1 MSRPNPTAARV
12 QTVRIQ
18 TARVRT
24 ACIGLSFFAAA
35 AVLATASTAD
45 AQWPSSISAN
55 SGVDVGPGHAGATAG
70 ANGQWQH
77 AKTKTHVGDNG
88 RFAQGLA
95 VGAGP
100 NGLAVSHSI
109 GGNAGGVGLGHNLN
123 LSIGRGGTHFSHG
136 GVQSSGGN
144 SRIIAGG
151 GTTQGGIGNVNG
163 GSTVGGF
170 GNRTRTWTRAATRL
184 WK

>member
-1 MSRPNPTAARV
+1 MSRSILTAARV
-12 QTVRIQ
+12 RTLETR
-18 TARVRT
+18 TARV
-24 ACIGLSFFAAA
+24 GSFVLVAAA
-35 AVLATASTAD
+35 ILATASTAD
-45 AQWPSSISAN
+45 AQWSSPISAN
-55 SGVDVGPGHAGATAG
+55 TGVDVGPGHAGATAG
-70 ANGQWQH
+70 ASGQWQH

-88 RFAQGLA
+88 RFGQGLA

-144 SRIIAGG
+144 SRVVAGG
-151 GTTQGGIGNVNG
+151 GTTQGGIGSAGG